1 MSGEIARTRRLRPS
15 VVLAL
20 ALALAAALAACG
32 SDDTSSDRDEAA
44 PTTDPAATA
53 GAPESTTAEPE
64 STTNQPESTTAEPE
78 PTTTAPPPETTTT
91 APPTTEPPTTTQ
103 SRPPETTTTAAA
115 EDPARLIEIEVVGG
129 EITGGARTERIEL
142 GEQVTIRVSGDS
154 SDEVHVHG
162 YDLFIHLS
170 DGEGELSFTADIP
183 GVFEVELEGAHQLLI
198 NLQVS

>member
-1 MSGEIARTRRLRPS
+1 MNGETARSPQLRPS
-15 VVLAL
+15 VAFAL
-20 ALALAAALAACG
+20 TLALAAVLTACG
-32 SDDTSSDRDEAA
+32 SDGTSSDRDESAS
-44 PTTDPAATA
+44 TTDPAATA
-53 GAPESTTAEPE
+53 GAPEPITTEPE
-64 STTNQPESTTAEPE
+64 L
-78 PTTTAPPPETTTT
+78 TTTAPPPETTTT
-91 APPTTEPPTTTQ
+91 APPTTDPPTTTQ

-115 EDPARLIEIEVVGG
+115 ERLIEIEVVGG

-142 GEQVTIRVSGDS
+142 SEQVTIRVSGDS

-162 YDLFIHLS
+162 YDLFIHLN

>member
-1 MSGEIARTRRLRPS
+1 M
-15 VVLAL
+15 L
-20 ALALAAALAACG
+20 ALALAAALTACG
-32 SDDTSSDRDEAA
+32 SDDTSSGRDEVSS
-44 PTTDPAATA
+44 TTDPAATA
-53 GAPESTTAEPE
+53 GAPEPTTTEPE
-64 STTNQPESTTAEPE
+64 
-78 PTTTAPPPETTTT
+78 TTAPPPETTTT
-91 APPTTEPPTTTQ
+91 APAPPEPPSTPQ

-115 EDPARLIEIEVVGG
+115 ERLIEIEVVGG

-142 GEQVTIRVSGDS
+142 SEQVTIRVSGDS

-162 YDLFIHLS
+162 YDLFIHLN